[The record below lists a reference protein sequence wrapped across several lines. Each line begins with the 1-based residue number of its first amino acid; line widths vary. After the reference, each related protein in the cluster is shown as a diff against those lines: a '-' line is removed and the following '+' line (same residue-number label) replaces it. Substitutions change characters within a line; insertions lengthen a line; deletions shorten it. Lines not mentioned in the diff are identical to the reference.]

1 MQLRQIARNHYK
13 IQILVHLMQIQT
25 ITNIGISAVK
35 EDSDHYKIHIL
46 VQLAQIQTITN
57 TGISAVKED
66 SDHYKIQI

>member
-1 MQLRQIARNHYK
+1 
-13 IQILVHLMQIQT
+13 MQIQT
-25 ITNIGISAVK
+25 ITITGISAVK
-35 EDSDHYKIHIL
+35 EDSNHYKIHIL